1 MFCKVQ
7 LFELLGVF
15 QLNTLCR
22 NNSSIQLKGAL
33 KSKFVQLLDELRR
46 MGSALVAFS
55 GGVDSSVLA
64 AAAKIA
70 LDGEVLAVTAN
81 SPNLPPGELENA
93 KHIAKKI
100 GVKHLIIKTNELGNK
115 DFIMNSPM
123 RCYYCKKELIS
134 KLQRIAEKE
143 NKAAIVDGLNAD
155 ELNQYRPGSRAL
167 SEKGVLT
174 PLADVGLSKKEVREI
189 AKILVPDVADKPQM
203 ACLSSRISY
212 DQKITKEKL
221 IRVGKA
227 EKKIRGL
234 TGIRQLRVRDHGN
247 IARIEVAID
256 EANKMLNLDS
266 MNKIAKKLKSL
277 GYRYVVLDMEGYRSG
292 SLNDTLGTKTTKFK

>member
-1 MFCKVQ
+1 M
-7 LFELLGVF
+7 
-15 QLNTLCR
+15 NTSCR
-22 NNSSIQLKGAL
+22 ESISVQLKGAL
-33 KSKFVQLLDELRR
+33 KGKFAQLLDELRR

-70 LDGEVLAVTAN
+70 LDGRVLAVTAN
-81 SPNLPPGELENA
+81 SANLPPEELENA
-93 KHIAKKI
+93 KRVAKDI
-100 GVKHLIIKTNELGNK
+100 GIKHLVIRTNELKNK
-115 DFIMNSPM
+115 DFVMNSPM

-134 KLQRIAEKE
+134 KLQKIAEKE

-155 ELNQYRPGSRAL
+155 DLRRYRPGSRAL
-167 SEKGVLT
+167 SEDGIFT

-203 ACLSSRISY
+203 ACLSSRISH
-212 DQKITKEKL
+212 DQKITKERL

-227 EKKIRGL
+227 EQRIRGL
-234 TGIRQLRVRDHGN
+234 TGIKQLRVRDHGN
-247 IARIEVAID
+247 IARIEVALD
-256 EANKMLNLDS
+256 ELNKMLNLNS
-266 MNKIAKKLKSL
+266 MSNITRRLKSL

-292 SLNDTLGTKTTKFK
+292 SLEETTGAKTIKFK